1 MVVVMLLWSGNKRM
15 MIEVLKIKNILYL
28 GLALLLAGCLGDDI
42 AAGESRDDKGFN
54 PVGMPVLFS
63 VGLEGKAQTREGEVS
78 LANNSHFVCTMYY
91 HSKTSDDDASDYDLT
106 TSKIHTAWLKVS
118 GDAGNAEY
126 MNSDYSPDGSS
137 FYWQNRLKHAFIA
150 IADNNNLT
158 STTAQPIYNSSNADF
173 TNVYNL
179 TTGSSIA
186 EQPDPILALA
196 TEKPTEATAEENR
209 VTLNFQHQFSQI
221 QVNLKD
227 AGNSTPIT
235 AEDISNVELL
245 GVSQTGYVY
254 TELNANG
261 TVDAP
266 TASVVDL
273 DNYTDEQL
281 ATNKWGTSFG
291 MFVMTTTEG
300 YLKSYNAIAFGTL
313 RAIRVTWSDG
323 TEHKATL
330 EVQQTLASGKMYNYN
345 LSIQRPVAGSR
356 SLLSG
361 RSQTS
366 ELILD
371 GDVSITN
378 WPVKKR

>member
-1 MVVVMLLWSGNKRM
+1 MK
-15 MIEVLKIKNILYL
+15 EVLKIRNILYL
-28 GLALLLAGCLGDDI
+28 GIALLLTGCLGDDI
-42 AAGESRDDKGFN
+42 AAGDGRDDKGFD
-54 PVGMPVLFS
+54 PVGMPVQFS
-63 VGLEGKAQTREGEVS
+63 VGLESKAQTRTGEVPLS
-78 LANNSHFVCTMYY
+78 RFVCTMYY
-91 HSKTSDDDASDYDLT
+91 HSKTSDTDASDYELT
-106 TSKIHTAWLKVS
+106 TSKIHTAWLEVS
-118 GDAGNAEY
+118 GGAGNVLY
-126 MNSDYSPDGSS
+126 KNSSFDAAGTS

-150 IADNNNLT
+150 IADNNHWET
-158 STTAQPIYNSSNADF
+158 IQGIYPSDNDY

-179 TTGSSIA
+179 SIA
-186 EQPDPILALA
+186 DQPDPILALV
-196 TEKPTEATAEENR
+196 TETPPAATAEENR

-221 QVNLKD
+221 QVNVKNA
-227 AGNSTPIT
+227 AGNDIT
-235 AEDISNVELL
+235 SEQITNVELL

-254 TELNANG
+254 TKLKANG
-261 TVDAP
+261 TVDPP
-266 TASVVDL
+266 TASEVNI
-273 DNYTDEQL
+273 DNFTDEQL
-281 ATNKWGTSFG
+281 ATNKWGTSFE
-291 MFVMTTTEG
+291 MFPTTLADG
-300 YLKSYNAIAFGTL
+300 YLKSFNAIAFGTL

-366 ELILD
+366 ELVLD

>member
-1 MVVVMLLWSGNKRM
+1 
-15 MIEVLKIKNILYL
+15 MIEVLKIKDILII
-28 GLALLLAGCLGDDI
+28 GIVALLAGCSSDDI
-42 AAGESRDDKGFN
+42 ATGDGRDDKGFD
-54 PVGMPVLFS
+54 PVGTPVQFS
-63 VGLEGKAQTREGEVS
+63 VGLESKAQTRSGEVP
-78 LANNSHFVCTMYY
+78 LADNSHFVCTMYY

-118 GDAGNAEY
+118 GDADNAEY

-173 TNVYNL
+173 TNVYTL
-179 TTGSSIA
+179 TTGSSISD
-186 EQPDPILALA
+186 QPDPILA
-196 TEKPTEATAEENR
+196 TEVKAPTETNR
-209 VTLNFQHQFSQI
+209 VTLNFKHQFSQI
-221 QVNLKD
+221 QVNVKNA
-227 AGNSTPIT
+227 AGNDIT
-235 AEDISNVELL
+235 SEQITNVELL

-254 TELNANG
+254 TKLNANG
-261 TVDAP
+261 TVDSP
-266 TASVVDL
+266 TASKVNI
-273 DNYTDEQL
+273 DNFTDEQL

-291 MFVMTTTEG
+291 MFEISTTEG
-300 YLKSYNAIAFGTL
+300 YLKSFNAIAFGTL
-313 RAIRVTWSDG
+313 RAIRVTWSGG
-323 TEHKATL
+323 TATL

-366 ELILD
+366 ELVLD
-371 GDVSITN
+371 RDVSITN
-378 WPVKKR
+378 WPVKNR

>member
-1 MVVVMLLWSGNKRM
+1 M
-15 MIEVLKIKNILYL
+15 LKIKDILIISIVV
-28 GLALLLAGCLGDDI
+28 LLTGCTSDEIATGD
-42 AAGESRDDKGFN
+42 SRDDKGFD
-54 PVGMPVLFS
+54 PVGMPVHFS
-63 VGLEGKAQTREGEVS
+63 VGLEGKALTRSGEV
-78 LANNSHFVCTMYY
+78 LLPDNSRFVCTMYY

-126 MNSDYSPDGSS
+126 MNSDYSPYGSS

-158 STTAQPIYNSSNADF
+158 STTAQPIYNSSNAVF

-221 QVNLKD
+221 QVNVKN
-227 AGNSTPIT
+227 AEGTNIT
-235 AEDISNVELL
+235 SDQITGVELL
-245 GVSQTGYVY
+245 GVSETGYVY
-254 TELNANG
+254 TKLNANG

-266 TASVVDL
+266 TASEVNI

-313 RAIRVTWSDG
+313 RAIRVTWSGG
-323 TEHKATL
+323 TATL
-330 EVQQTLASGKMYNYN
+330 EVQQTLASGKMYTYN
-345 LSIQRPVAGSR
+345 LSIQHPTAGTR
-356 SLLSG
+356 GLLNNK
-361 RSQTS
+361 SQTS
-366 ELILD
+366 ELVLD

>member
-1 MVVVMLLWSGNKRM
+1 MK
-15 MIEVLKIKNILYL
+15 EVLKIRNILYL
-28 GLALLLAGCLGDDI
+28 GIALLLTGCLGDDI

-54 PVGMPVLFS
+54 PVGMPVQFS
-63 VGLEGKAQTREGEVS
+63 VDLKSKAQTRTGEVPLS
-78 LANNSHFVCTMYY
+78 RFVCTMYY
-91 HSKTSDDDASDYDLT
+91 HSKTSDTDASDYELT
-106 TSKIHTAWLKVS
+106 TSKIHTAWLEVS
-118 GDAGNAEY
+118 GGAGNVLY
-126 MNSDYSPDGSS
+126 KNSSFDAAGTS

-150 IADNNNLT
+150 IADNNHWET
-158 STTAQPIYNSSNADF
+158 IQGIYPSDNDY

-179 TTGSSIA
+179 SIA
-186 EQPDPILALA
+186 DQPDPILALV
-196 TEKPTEATAEENR
+196 TEKPTAATAEENR

-235 AEDISNVELL
+235 EGDISNVELL

-254 TELNANG
+254 TKLNANG

-266 TASVVDL
+266 TASEVNI

-300 YLKSYNAIAFGTL
+300 YLKSFNAIAFGTL
-313 RAIRVTWSDG
+313 RAIRVTWSGG
-323 TEHKATL
+323 TATL

-366 ELILD
+366 ELVLD

-378 WPVKKR
+378 WPVKNR

>member
-1 MVVVMLLWSGNKRM
+1 MLLT
-15 MIEVLKIKNILYL
+15 
-28 GLALLLAGCLGDDI
+28 GCLGDDI
-42 AAGESRDDKGFN
+42 AAGGSLEDKDFDL
-54 PVGMPVLFS
+54 VGEPVLFS

-106 TSKIHTAWLKVS
+106 TSKI
-118 GDAGNAEY
+118 
-126 MNSDYSPDGSS
+126 S

-378 WPVKKR
+378 WPVKNR

>member
-1 MVVVMLLWSGNKRM
+1 MK
-15 MIEVLKIKNILYL
+15 EVLKIRNILYL
-28 GLALLLAGCLGDDI
+28 EIALLLTGCLGDDI

-54 PVGMPVLFS
+54 PVGMPVQFS
-63 VGLEGKAQTREGEVS
+63 VDLKSKAQTRTGEVPLS
-78 LANNSHFVCTMYY
+78 RFVCTMYY
-91 HSKTSDDDASDYDLT
+91 HSKTSDTDASDYELT
-106 TSKIHTAWLKVS
+106 TSKIHTAWLEVS
-118 GDAGNAEY
+118 GGAGNVLY
-126 MNSDYSPDGSS
+126 KNSSFDAAGTS

-150 IADNNNLT
+150 IADNNHWET
-158 STTAQPIYNSSNADF
+158 IQGIYPSDNDY

-179 TTGSSIA
+179 SIA
-186 EQPDPILALA
+186 DQPDPILALV
-196 TEKPTEATAEENR
+196 TEKPTAATAEENR

-235 AEDISNVELL
+235 EGDISNVELL

-254 TELNANG
+254 TKLNANG

-266 TASVVDL
+266 TASEVNI

-300 YLKSYNAIAFGTL
+300 YLKSFNAIAFGTL
-313 RAIRVTWSDG
+313 RAIRVTWSGG
-323 TEHKATL
+323 TATL

-366 ELILD
+366 ELVLD

-378 WPVKKR
+378 WPVKNR

>member
-1 MVVVMLLWSGNKRM
+1 M
-15 MIEVLKIKNILYL
+15 LKIKDILIISIVV
-28 GLALLLAGCLGDDI
+28 LLTGCTSDEIATGD
-42 AAGESRDDKGFN
+42 SRDDKGFD
-54 PVGMPVLFS
+54 PVGTPVQFS
-63 VGLEGKAQTREGEVS
+63 VGLESKAQTRSGEVP
-78 LANNSHFVCTMYY
+78 LADNSRFVCTMYY

-106 TSKIHTAWLKVS
+106 TSKIHTAWLKIS
-118 GDAGNAEY
+118 GDLGNAEY
-126 MNSDYSPDGSS
+126 MNSDYSADGSS

-209 VTLNFQHQFSQI
+209 VTLIFLHQFSQI
-221 QVNLKD
+221 QVNVKN
-227 AGNSTPIT
+227 AEGTNIT
-235 AEDISNVELL
+235 SDQITGVELL
-245 GVSQTGYVY
+245 GVSETGYVY
-254 TELNANG
+254 TKLNADG
-261 TVDAP
+261 TVDPP
-266 TASVVDL
+266 TASEVNI
-273 DNYTDEQL
+273 DNFTDEQL

-291 MFVMTTTEG
+291 MFEMATTDG
-300 YLKSYNAIAFGTL
+300 YLKSFNAIAFGTL

-323 TEHKATL
+323 TEHRATL
-330 EVQQTLASGKMYNYN
+330 EVQQTLASGKMYTYN
-345 LSIQRPVAGSR
+345 LSIQHPTAGTR
-356 SLLSG
+356 GLLNNK
-361 RSQTS
+361 SQTS
-366 ELILD
+366 ELVLD

>member
-1 MVVVMLLWSGNKRM
+1 M
-15 MIEVLKIKNILYL
+15 LKIKDILIVDIV
-28 GLALLLAGCLGDDI
+28 LLLVGCSGDEI
-42 AAGESRDDKGFN
+42 AIGNGRDDNGSD
-54 PVGMPVLFS
+54 PVGMPIQFS
-63 VGLEGKAQTREGEVS
+63 VGLEGRALTRTDEVP
-78 LANNSHFVCTMYY
+78 LANDVHFTCSMYY
-91 HSKTSDDDASDYDLT
+91 HSKTSDTNENDYDFT
-106 TSKIHTAWLKVS
+106 KITTAWLLVS
-118 GDAGNAEY
+118 GSDGNAVY
-126 MNSDYSPDGSS
+126 KNQDYSADGTS
-137 FYWQNRLKHAFIA
+137 FYWQNKLNHTFVA
-150 IADNNNLT
+150 IADYNHP
-158 STTAQPIYNSSNADF
+158 SSIEPIYPGDAYF
-173 TNVYNL
+173 TNYTL
-179 TTGSSIA
+179 TTGSSISD
-186 EQPDPILALA
+186 QPDPILA
-196 TEKPTEATAEENR
+196 TEVKAPTSGDAVTNR

-254 TELNANG
+254 TKLNANG

-266 TASVVDL
+266 TASEVNI
-273 DNYTDEQL
+273 DNFTDEEL

-291 MFVMTTTEG
+291 MFPTTLAVG
-300 YLKSYNAIAFGTL
+300 YLKSFNAIAFGTL
-313 RAIRVTWSDG
+313 RAIRVTWSGG
-323 TEHKATL
+323 TATL
-330 EVQQTLASGKMYNYN
+330 EVQQTLASGKMYTYN

-378 WPVKKR
+378 WPVKNR

>member
-1 MVVVMLLWSGNKRM
+1 MLLWSGNKRM

-91 HSKTSDDDASDYDLT
+91 HSKTSDDDASDYDLA

-173 TNVYNL
+173 TNVYDL

-196 TEKPTEATAEENR
+196 TEKPTEATAEGNR

-221 QVNLKD
+221 QVNVKN
-227 AGNSTPIT
+227 AEGTNIT
-235 AEDISNVELL
+235 SDQITGVELL
-245 GVSQTGYVY
+245 GVSKTGYVY
-254 TELNANG
+254 TKLNDDG
-261 TVDAP
+261 TVDPPA
-266 TASVVDL
+266 ASEVNIE
-273 DNYTDEQL
+273 NYTDDQL
-281 ATNKWGTSFG
+281 SVNKWGTSFG
-291 MFVMTTTEG
+291 MFEMATTEG
-300 YLKSYNAIAFGTL
+300 YLKSFNAIAFGTL
-313 RAIRVTWSDG
+313 RAIRVTWSGG
-323 TEHKATL
+323 TATL
-330 EVQQTLASGKMYNYN
+330 EVQQTLASGKMYTYN
-345 LSIQRPVAGSR
+345 LSIQRPVAASR
-356 SLLSG
+356 GLLDDK
-361 RSQTS
+361 SQPS
-366 ELILD
+366 ELVLD

-378 WPVKKR
+378 WPVKNR

>member
-1 MVVVMLLWSGNKRM
+1 MLLT
-15 MIEVLKIKNILYL
+15 
-28 GLALLLAGCLGDDI
+28 GCLGDDI
-42 AAGESRDDKGFN
+42 AAGGSLEDKDFDL
-54 PVGMPVLFS
+54 VGEPVLFS

-221 QVNLKD
+221 QVNVKN
-227 AGNSTPIT
+227 AEGTNIT
-235 AEDISNVELL
+235 SDQITGVELL
-245 GVSQTGYVY
+245 GVSETGYVF
-254 TELNANG
+254 TKLNADG
-261 TVDAP
+261 TIDPPA
-266 TASVVDL
+266 ASEVNI
-273 DNYTDEQL
+273 DNYTDDQL
-281 ATNKWGTSFG
+281 SINKWGTSFE
-291 MFVMTTTEG
+291 MFDMGETTSPI
-300 YLKSYNAIAFGTL
+300 LKSCNAIAFGTL
-313 RAIRVTWSDG
+313 RAIRVTWSGG
-323 TEHKATL
+323 TATL
-330 EVQQTLASGKMYNYN
+330 EVQQTLASGKMYTYN
-345 LSIQRPVAGSR
+345 LSIQHPTAGTR
-356 SLLSG
+356 GLLNNK
-361 RSQTS
+361 SQTS
-366 ELILD
+366 ELVLD

>member
-1 MVVVMLLWSGNKRM
+1 MLLT
-15 MIEVLKIKNILYL
+15 
-28 GLALLLAGCLGDDI
+28 GCLGDDI
-42 AAGESRDDKGFN
+42 AAGGSLEDKDFDL
-54 PVGMPVLFS
+54 VGEPVLFS

-158 STTAQPIYNSSNADF
+158 STTAQPIYNSSNAVF

-221 QVNLKD
+221 QVNVKN
-227 AGNSTPIT
+227 AEGTNIT
-235 AEDISNVELL
+235 SDQITGVELL
-245 GVSQTGYVY
+245 GVSETGYVF
-254 TELNANG
+254 TKLNADG
-261 TVDAP
+261 TIDPPA
-266 TASVVDL
+266 ASEVNI
-273 DNYTDEQL
+273 DNYTDDQL
-281 ATNKWGTSFG
+281 SINKWGTSFK
-291 MFVMTTTEG
+291 MFDMGETTSPI
-300 YLKSYNAIAFGTL
+300 LKSCNAIAFGTL
-313 RAIRVTWSDG
+313 RAIRVTWSGG
-323 TEHKATL
+323 TATL
-330 EVQQTLASGKMYNYN
+330 EVQQTLASGKMYTYN
-345 LSIQRPVAGSR
+345 LSIQHPTAGTR
-356 SLLSG
+356 GLLNNK
-361 RSQTS
+361 SQTS
-366 ELILD
+366 ELVLD

>member
-1 MVVVMLLWSGNKRM
+1 MLLT
-15 MIEVLKIKNILYL
+15 
-28 GLALLLAGCLGDDI
+28 GCTSDEIATGD
-42 AAGESRDDKGFN
+42 SRDDKGFD
-54 PVGMPVLFS
+54 PVGMPVHFS
-63 VGLEGKAQTREGEVS
+63 VGLEGKALTRSGEV
-78 LANNSHFVCTMYY
+78 LLPDNSRFVCTMYY
-91 HSKTSDDDASDYDLT
+91 HSKTSDNDASDYDLT

-118 GDAGNAEY
+118 GDVGNAEY
-126 MNSDYSPDGSS
+126 KNSDFSADGSS

-150 IADNNNLT
+150 IADNNSLT

-173 TNVYNL
+173 TNVYDL

-221 QVNLKD
+221 QVNVKN
-227 AGNSTPIT
+227 AEGTNIT
-235 AEDISNVELL
+235 SDQVTKVELL
-245 GVSQTGYVY
+245 GVSETGSVY
-254 TELNANG
+254 TKLNADG

-273 DNYTDEQL
+273 DIFNDEVL

-330 EVQQTLASGKMYNYN
+330 EVQQTLASGKMYTYN
-345 LSIQRPVAGSR
+345 LSIQHPTAGTR
-356 SLLSG
+356 GLLNNK
-361 RSQTS
+361 SQTS
-366 ELILD
+366 ELVLD